1 MLYTGIYGYPPDEA
15 CDVALLTTKTFLE
28 NHGKVRSILALAH
41 WNPFKSVTFD
51 NGESKRH
58 TFNNTCSIA
67 CGSHCLFAENTNRH

>member
-41 WNPFKSVTFD
+41 
-51 NGESKRH
+51 
-58 TFNNTCSIA
+58 
-67 CGSHCLFAENTNRH
+67 